1 LNAQTLQAAYVLHSR
16 RYGDSS
22 LIVDLLTRDEGRVAC
37 LSKGALRPRRTEAT
51 LQSFQPLLAGVRG
64 RGDVLTLTHVESAG
78 AALRLTGRNLYCGLY
93 LNELLLK
100 LTARHDASPPLFD
113 DYVLAIRGL
122 EAAPSTERVLRRF
135 EVRLL
140 EHLGLGLSL
149 ELDSRGEPISVDS
162 SYNYQVGTG
171 AVRDRS
177 LGGRLVSGST
187 LIALRS
193 GEFPDQASLREA
205 RGLMRRV
212 LDHHLD
218 GRPLRSRELFRSTVP
233 TTGITPV
240 NNNDK

>member
-1 LNAQTLQAAYVLHSR
+1 MNAQTLQAAYVLHSR

-22 LIVDLLTRDEGRVAC
+22 LIVDLLTREEGRVAC
-37 LSKGALRPRRTEAT
+37 IAKGALRPRRAEAT
-51 LQSFQPLLAGVRG
+51 LQSFQLLLAGVRG
-64 RGDVLTLTHVESAG
+64 RGDVLTLTCVESAG
-78 AALRLTGRNLYCGLY
+78 AVLRLTGRNLYCGLY

-100 LTARHDASPPLFD
+100 LTARHDACPPLFD
-113 DYVLAIRGL
+113 DYMLAIQGL
-122 EAAPSTERVLRRF
+122 VAAPSAERVLRRF

-140 EHLGLGLSL
+140 DHLGLGLSL

-162 SYNYQVGTG
+162 SYNYEVGTG

-177 LGGRLVSGST
+177 AGGRLIGGGT

-193 GEFPDQASLREA
+193 GEFPDEVSLREA

-212 LDHHLD
+212 LDQHLD

-240 NNNDK
+240 NGNET

>member
-1 LNAQTLQAAYVLHSR
+1 MDAQILQAAYVLHSR

-37 LSKGALRPRRTEAT
+37 LSKGALRPRRTEAI
-51 LQSFQPLLAGVRG
+51 LRSFQPLLAGLRG

-78 AALRLTGRNLYCGLY
+78 ATLRLTGRNLYCGLY

-113 DYVLAIRGL
+113 DYVLAIQGL
-122 EAAPSTERVLRRF
+122 EAAPSAERVLRRF

-177 LGGRLVSGST
+177 LGGRQVSGGT

-193 GEFPDQASLREA
+193 GEFPDEGSLREA

-218 GRPLRSRELFRSTVP
+218 GRPLRSRELFRRMAP
-233 TTGITPV
+233 TTGITPI
-240 NNNDK
+240 NGNDK